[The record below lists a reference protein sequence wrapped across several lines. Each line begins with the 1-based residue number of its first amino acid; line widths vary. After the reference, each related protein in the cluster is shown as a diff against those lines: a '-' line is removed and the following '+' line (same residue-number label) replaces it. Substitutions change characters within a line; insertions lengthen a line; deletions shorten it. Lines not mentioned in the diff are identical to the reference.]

1 MSKTKVRH
9 FIGNQQN
16 VIRFRRLK
24 QNLHDISRKMFQ
36 FFWTNDNDHQA
47 CGLTIKDWTLSTN
60 ATSVFRCKN
69 DVIELSNLKKTM
81 RSISEYWRLFWQ
93 NLTIEPVVF
102 FYLMSVGL
110 ISVIRP
116 TLLLDKACR
125 IKLNFTEEICDDLE
139 KYNKTEEVQK
149 EVHIGASQFWKTRNF
164 LSTQKYFVKST
175 L

>member
-1 MSKTKVRH
+1 
-9 FIGNQQN
+9 
-16 VIRFRRLK
+16 
-24 QNLHDISRKMFQ
+24 
-36 FFWTNDNDHQA
+36 
-47 CGLTIKDWTLSTN
+47 
-60 ATSVFRCKN
+60 
-69 DVIELSNLKKTM
+69 M

-149 EVHIGASQFWKTRNF
+149 EVSAPQSGKTKNSLSLFSQKFRQINYLVISLVKPLLSQNF
-164 LSTQKYFVKST
+164 FEKRVRENFCNFHSHTVFST
-175 L
+175 LYDWN

>member
-1 MSKTKVRH
+1 MWTH
-9 FIGNQQN
+9 DQGLN
-16 VIRFRRLK
+16 VINKRNKCFSVQEWCNWPVKFEKKKK
-24 QNLHDISRKMFQ
+24 QSE
-36 FFWTNDNDHQA
+36 
-47 CGLTIKDWTLSTN
+47 LTMK
-60 ATSVFRCKN
+60 
-69 DVIELSNLKKTM
+69 
-81 RSISEYWRLFWQ
+81 SISEYWRLFWQ

-125 IKLNFTEEICDDLE
+125 IKLNFTQEICDDLE